1 MLRRELLLVAERALA
16 ALKEELTAVDT
27 VAVRIA
33 TVACNDWIVNGLEAV
48 NFVVFLGIVLDL
60 AFALVLGAPVL
71 CFLLSSILS
80 VALVRLGRFLLSS
93 VLSVEVVR
101 LGHFFLSSV
110 LSAEVVRLV
119 RFLLSVFLSVEMV
132 RLGGTVLDNARLGA
146 TVLKLMRL
154 GVTVMA
160 REGDEEDGQI
170 SFE

>member
-1 MLRRELLLVAERALA
+1 MLRRELLLVAERTLA
-16 ALKEELTAVDT
+16 TLKELAAVDT

-60 AFALVLGAPVL
+60 AFALVLGALVL

-80 VALVRLGRFLLSS
+80 VELVRLGRFLLSS

-101 LGHFFLSSV
+101 LGNFFLSSV

-132 RLGGTVLDNARLGA
+132 RLGLTVLDNARLGA

-154 GVTVMA
+154 GVTVLA